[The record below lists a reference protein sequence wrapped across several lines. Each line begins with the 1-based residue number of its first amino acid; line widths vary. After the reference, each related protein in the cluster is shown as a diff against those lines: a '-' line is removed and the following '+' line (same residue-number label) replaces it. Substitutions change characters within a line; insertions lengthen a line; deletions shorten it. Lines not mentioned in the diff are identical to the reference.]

1 MVRNKK
7 HAASVNQQLAND
19 AELTIIGPDF
29 RACSLDDY
37 GIGRAPFR
45 QVYQLG
51 EIIQQTSARDDY
63 LRRRHRRNRVSRTIL
78 PLAAKGSRREP
89 PQNPQRK
96 GSAYGPK
103 SDDSTVGRKVF
114 ERARDVGPRCR
125 LRLNGRSPGK
135 EMLCCSM
142 PQVLA
147 SAPRHKRHR
156 GNKDKHPNRLEKLD
170 RKFRRPP
177 FAEQRN
183 SPDKTDRGPPQSPE
197 DASNATGQITS
208 TASPDRFD

>member
-19 AELTIIGPDF
+19 AELTIIGPTL

-37 GIGRAPFR
+37 GIVRAPFR

-51 EIIQQTSARDDY
+51 KIIQQTSARDDY

-156 GNKDKHPNRLEKLD
+156 GNKDKHLNRLGK
-170 RKFRRPP
+170 
-177 FAEQRN
+177 A
-183 SPDKTDRGPPQSPE
+183 SPE
-197 DASNATGQITS
+197 IHASAFRKTKKFATRQAPT
-208 TASPDRFD
+208 